1 MYLIINTADDKS
13 IEVMLAKN
21 QDDFKLKK
29 VSGERR
35 QSEKLLA
42 AVEKLLT
49 ASKVTAKKLKG
60 IAVVSGPGGF
70 TSVRI
75 GVTAANA
82 LAYAWKLPVVGL
94 EKKEFTD
101 NGELVSKAV
110 SKLAKKKAGGIVVPV
125 YDREP
130 NIG

>member
-1 MYLIINTADDKS
+1 MYLIINTIDDKS
-13 IEVMLAKN
+13 IEVILAKN
-21 QDDFKLKK
+21 QDDFKIKK

-35 QSEKLLA
+35 QSEKLLVA
-42 AVEKLLT
+42 IERIMKDG
-49 ASKVTAKKLKG
+49 KVTSKKLKG

-75 GVTAANA
+75 GVAAANA

-101 NGELVSKAV
+101 NGELVAKALSKME
-110 SKLAKKKAGGIVVPV
+110 KKKVGGIVVPV